1 MVWLETT
8 EQEAGQGL
16 TRQAV
21 EQGVD
26 LVLAAGGDG
35 TVMACVTGLAASG
48 VPWRSSPPAPAT
60 SWRSASTCQATSTTW
75 SMSRSTATAALD
87 VGALDGGADR
97 FVIMSGL
104 GFDAAMLRDANP
116 TMKTRI
122 GPLGLRTQ
130 RPAPAAPAPSPFRI
144 RPGRPAAHHPRRPGP
159 ADRQPGRLQARSP
172 WCPTP
177 SRRWRAGRGGPWDRT
192 PVDWLR
198 LATQVLLR
206 RQRQPEQQRQAGPP
220 LELFRA
226 RRVEVDCD
234 RPQPVE
240 RDGDPAGSARRLV
253 VDSSM
258 GAHPVRARLCGGIR
272 AEDNP

>member
-1 MVWLETT
+1 MAATT

-60 SWRSASTCQATSTTW
+60 SPRPTRPAGDLDDVVDVA
-75 SMSRSTATAALD
+75 RHGDRRPLD
-87 VGALDGGADR
+87 VGALDGGADQAA
-97 FVIMSGL
+97 IASGL

-144 RPGRPAAHHPRRPGP
+144 RPGRPVHHPRRPGP
-159 ADRQPGRLQARSP
+159 ADRQPRLRQALITVVPDAQPTMACWTWQALGPHAGTGYGWPPRCCCAASVSPSGNCRPGRRWSCSAPDASRS
-172 WCPTP
+172 TATGP
-177 SRRWRAGRGGPWDRT
+177 SRSSGIDRRH
-192 PVDWLR
+192 P
-198 LATQVLLR
+198 
-206 RQRQPEQQRQAGPP
+206 
-220 LELFRA
+220 
-226 RRVEVDCD
+226 
-234 RPQPVE
+234 
-240 RDGDPAGSARRLV
+240 PAGS
-253 VDSSM
+253 
-258 GAHPVRARLCGGIR
+258 
-272 AEDNP
+272 